1 MIRVTVFTL
10 LFALFFAGATTA
22 QASDQVCSYDVK
34 GMTCALCPKAI
45 RKSLRSVEG
54 VKNVSID
61 EGAGRVTITTV
72 SDVEPASLKSAI
84 ESAGNFTATRVEL
97 TDD

>member
-10 LFALFFAGATTA
+10 LFALFFASATTA
-22 QASDQVCSYDVK
+22 QASDQTRSYDVK

-45 RKSLRSVEG
+45 QKSLRSVEG
-54 VKNVSID
+54 VKDVSID
-61 EGAGRVTITTV
+61 EDSGRVTIIAT
-72 SDVEPASLKSAI
+72 SDVEPSSLKSAI

-97 TDD
+97 ADD

>member
-22 QASDQVCSYDVK
+22 QTSEQTSSYDVE

-45 RKSLRSVEG
+45 RKSLHSIEG

-61 EGAGRVTITTV
+61 EDSGRVTITAD
-72 SDVEPASLKSAI
+72 SDVEAASLKHAI
-84 ESAGNFTATRVEL
+84 ESAGNFTATHLER

>member
-10 LFALFFAGATTA
+10 LFALFFASATTA
-22 QASDQVCSYDVK
+22 QASEKTSSFDVE

-45 RKSLRSVEG
+45 RKSLHGIEG

-61 EGAGRVTITTV
+61 EDSGRVTITAD
-72 SDVEPASLKSAI
+72 SDVEPASLKHAI
-84 ESAGNFTATRVEL
+84 ESAGNFTATGLER

>member
-1 MIRVTVFTL
+1 MIRVTIFSL
-10 LFALFFAGATTA
+10 LFAFFVAGATAA
-22 QASDQVCSYDVK
+22 QASDQTCSYDVK

-45 RKSLRSVEG
+45 QKSLRSVEG

-61 EGAGRVTITTV
+61 EDAGRVTIISV
-72 SDVEPASLKSAI
+72 SDVEPSSLKSAI

-97 TDD
+97 ADD